1 MVTSSFGHTKNLSP
15 VSSTRKS
22 GSPSMSPKKR
32 GKRRLKENMENLDPI
47 YDMSNF
53 NSNNSKSSK
62 LLDGNLLSSSSS
74 IYNVAQSKT

>member
-1 MVTSSFGHTKNLSP
+1 
-15 VSSTRKS
+15 
-22 GSPSMSPKKR
+22 MSPKKR